1 MKLFVLLPRIPYPLE
16 KGDKLRAFH
25 QIQHLSKSHE
35 IYLCALSDTEIH
47 PQAQEVLSRF
57 CKEIRFI
64 KLSKT
69 GIIFNVVAFGLR
81 GLPLQCGYFYQKSA
95 QRKITEY
102 IQECQ
107 PDHIYAQLI
116 RVGEYVKKTPIEK
129 TLDYQD
135 VLSKGIFRRIDFSGF
150 WMRCILKTEYRRLL
164 RYEKNIAPYFDHKT
178 IITAVDREL
187 LPVTDKTS
195 VQIVPNGVDF
205 NTFKKNNSHKQF
217 DLILSGN
224 MSYPPNVLAA
234 RFLAHEVLPKIWK
247 HRPQTSLVL
256 CGANPCAE
264 VKALANKNIFVTGWV
279 TEISDYYGQSEI
291 FIAPMQIGTG
301 LQNKILEAM
310 AMQLPC
316 VCSSL
321 AAKPLLN
328 LNPQQHLK
336 ICETAEDYAETVLEW
351 LENPSLANNFGEAGY
366 HYVKSNYSWEK
377 SNELLEAV
385 ISDVLS

>member
-1 MKLFVLLPRIPYPLE
+1 ME

-25 QIQHLSKSHE
+25 QIQHLSKNHE
-35 IYLCALSDTEIH
+35 IYLCALSDTTIH
-47 PQAQEVLSRF
+47 PQAKEVLSQF

-64 KLSKT
+64 KLSKI
-69 GIIFNVVAFGLR
+69 GIIFNVLWFGLR

-95 QRKITEY
+95 QKKIIKY
-102 IQECQ
+102 IQEFQ
-107 PDHIYAQLI
+107 PDHIYAQLV
-116 RVGEYVKKTPIEK
+116 RVGEYVKKIPVKK

-135 VLSKGIFRRIDFSGF
+135 VLSKGVLRRIDFSGF

-187 LPVTDKTS
+187 LPITDKAS
-195 VQIVPNGVDF
+195 VKIVPNGVDF
-205 NTFKKNNSHKQF
+205 NTFKKSHSSKPF
-217 DLILSGN
+217 DLIFSGN

-234 RFLAHEVLPKIWK
+234 KFLVHEILPKIWK
-247 HRPQTSLVL
+247 QRPQTNLVL

-264 VKALANKNIFVTGWV
+264 IKALADKNISVTGWV
-279 TEISDYYGQSEI
+279 TNISDYYGQSKI

-316 VCSSL
+316 ICSSL

-328 LNPQQHLK
+328 LNSQQHLK

-351 LENPSLANNFGEAGY
+351 LENPILADSFGEAGCY
-366 HYVKSNYSWEK
+366 YVKSNYSWEK
-377 SNELLEAV
+377 SNELLES
-385 ISDVLS
+385 ILGNRKSL